1 MSRSS
6 VQSRK
11 LALTF
16 AICSLGA
23 VSAQSG
29 AATACPPGSHGV
41 APHCEPNQTQ
51 PHQLSA
57 THSAQSQPG
66 GLTEHRSSAAQ
77 THGIIFVGGKSAIN
91 SQPVPPGHSPD
102 LGSINSQP
110 VPPGHAVHPSP
121 RPGTPI
127 ERVRKPEAKQDDG
140 GH

>member
-1 MSRSS
+1 MSTSP

-16 AICSLGA
+16 AACSLGA
-23 VSAQSG
+23 LCAQSG
-29 AATACPPGSHGV
+29 AATACPPGSRGS
-41 APHCEPNQTQ
+41 APHCEPNQTR

-57 THSAQSQPG
+57 THSARSQPDERV
-66 GLTEHRSSAAQ
+66 EHRSSAAQ

-110 VPPGHAVHPSP
+110 VPPGHAVHQSP

-127 ERVRKPEAKQDDG
+127 EHVRKPEVKQHDG
-140 GH
+140 SH